1 MLLAS
6 TRITYSHPTSSEF
19 LLKTFAPPVFARHT
33 FRFRAQIRLSNIQ
46 AFRVVIQSIQASRV
60 FSFRAGGSSEQ
71 GRGLT
76 LGLPL
81 REDLRTLSGRDAP
94 VGGVRRREDETGGE
108 ELPGREQCN
117 REQCDRWGGASRRGG
132 D

>member
-1 MLLAS
+1 M
-6 TRITYSHPTSSEF
+6 
-19 LLKTFAPPVFARHT
+19 FARHT

-60 FSFRAGGSSEQ
+60 FSFRAGEGSSEQ

-81 REDLRTLSGRDAP
+81 REDRRTPSGRDALAE
-94 VGGVRRREDETGGE
+94 GVR
-108 ELPGREQCN
+108 
-117 REQCDRWGGASRRGG
+117 
-132 D
+132 